1 MFTLSGAAARQI
13 QQSAS
18 ASPEQELTLR
28 IAAKLDADGSIQY
41 GMGFDD
47 PKEDDIQ
54 LEFEGVLV
62 VIGPEF
68 HELLLDTLLDYVEL
82 QPGEFNFI
90 FNRNRPTQAGT
101 TSGIGCASAGCASG
115 SCGVSSCGSS
125 GRPH

>member
-1 MFTLSGAAARQI
+1 MFTLSRAAARQV
-13 QQSAS
+13 QHSAS

-28 IAAKLDADGSIQY
+28 IAAKLDVDGSIQY
-41 GMGFDD
+41 GMGFDGAKD
-47 PKEDDIQ
+47 DDIQ

-90 FNRNRPTQAGT
+90 FSRSRPTQGAP
-101 TSGIGCASAGCASG
+101 TSGVGCASAACASS
-115 SCGVSSCGSS
+115 SCGVSGCGSS

>member
-28 IAAKLDADGSIQY
+28 VAAKLDVDGSIQY

-47 PKEDDIQ
+47 AKDDDIQ
-54 LEFEGVLV
+54 LEFEGVQV

-90 FNRNRPTQAGT
+90 FSRSRPTQAAP
-101 TSGIGCASAGCASG
+101 TSGAGCASAACASS
-115 SCGVSSCGSS
+115 SCGVSACGSN
-125 GRPH
+125 GRSH